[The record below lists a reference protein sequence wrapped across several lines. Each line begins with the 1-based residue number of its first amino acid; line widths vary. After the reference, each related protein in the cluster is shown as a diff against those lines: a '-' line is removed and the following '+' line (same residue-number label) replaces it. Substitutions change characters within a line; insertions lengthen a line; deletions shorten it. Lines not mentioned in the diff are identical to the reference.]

1 MSDVA
6 DDVLIRAT
14 NIGVTRFGK
23 AILMGTSLAVCRG
36 EIVTLIGPNGAGKS
50 TLVKVVLGL
59 IKADA
64 GETFKSAG
72 LTIGYMP
79 QKLSLDPSLPLTVQR
94 FVSLAEKNIFRAR
107 SDRALECLA
116 LTGTETLRK
125 HSMHSLSGGELQ
137 RVLLARALYN
147 QPQLLVLDEPVQGVD
162 VNGQAA
168 IYQLITELRD
178 RWHCGVLMI
187 SHDLHLVMAA
197 TDRVI
202 CLNHHVCC
210 EGHPDSISSH
220 PEFLQ
225 LFGTQRGAIAPYT
238 HHHDHH
244 HDHFDAAHHD

>member
-1 MSDVA
+1 
-6 DDVLIRAT
+6 
-14 NIGVTRFGK
+14 
-23 AILMGTSLAVCRG
+23 
-36 EIVTLIGPNGAGKS
+36 
-50 TLVKVVLGL
+50 VVLGL

-64 GETFKSAG
+64 GETFRHPE

-79 QKLSLDPSLPLTVQR
+79 QKLSLDPSLPLSVQR
-94 FVSLAEKNIFRAR
+94 FVSLAEKSVFRTHSQR
-107 SDRALECLA
+107 VLECLS
-116 LTGTETLRK
+116 LTGTEKLRK
-125 HSMHSLSGGELQ
+125 RSMHSLSGGELQ

-168 IYQLITELRD
+168 IYQLITQLRD
-178 RWHCGVLMI
+178 RWNCGVLMI

-202 CLNHHVCC
+202 CLNQHVCC
-210 EGHPDSISSH
+210 EGHPDSVSSH

-225 LFGTQRGAIAPYT
+225 LFGTGHGGIAPYT

-244 HDHFDAAHHD
+244 HDHFDAAHHPE